1 MHLQSTL
8 RRLALLL
15 ALGLSIPSSLWASPA
30 SDGDAVVRQARRSK
44 VAFNAPLQIKCEWR
58 SDHVPATAGT
68 VNGALRK
75 HGFVFSVAMV
85 KPNATA
91 KPAHVLS
98 ARKIGI
104 FSEKDL
110 AALVQEVEGQ
120 AGGVGSFSW
129 SVAQQ

>member
-1 MHLQSTL
+1 MPLQSTL
-8 RRLALLL
+8 RRLALFL
-15 ALGLSIPSSLWASPA
+15 ALGLSIPSSLWASLA
-30 SDGDAVVRQARRSK
+30 SDGDAVVRQARKNK
-44 VAFNAPLQIKCEWR
+44 VEFNAPLRVTCEWK
-58 SDHVPATAGT
+58 SDHVPATVGA

-91 KPAHVLS
+91 KPSHVLS

-110 AALVQEVEGQ
+110 STLVQEVESQSGSI
-120 AGGVGSFSW
+120 GSFSW